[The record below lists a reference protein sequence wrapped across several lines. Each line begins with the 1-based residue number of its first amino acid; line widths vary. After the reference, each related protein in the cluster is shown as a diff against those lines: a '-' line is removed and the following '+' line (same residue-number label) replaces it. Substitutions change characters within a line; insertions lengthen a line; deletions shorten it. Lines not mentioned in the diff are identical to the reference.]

1 MKGRFI
7 FAAALLQVA
16 VASRVQAEAGSL
28 QMGGHSLLL
37 SFLQMLLALAAVIG
51 VILLVYY
58 GATRL
63 LRMVPAARQTGRHI
77 RIVEI
82 RPLGP
87 RKSLLLVEVSGEYL
101 LLAHTDSQL
110 SLIKQIDM
118 LEEIEVLDQADK
130 AATFRSLLDRFRTT
144 SPHN

>member
-1 MKGRFI
+1 MKGCLSS
-7 FAAALLQVA
+7 AATLLQVGA
-16 VASRVQAEAGSL
+16 ATFVQAETGAL
-28 QMGGHSLLL
+28 QAGGHSLLL

-58 GATRL
+58 GTTRL

-110 SLIKQIDM
+110 ALIKQIDM
-118 LEEIEVLDQADK
+118 LEEIEVLEQADK
-130 AATFRSLLDRFRTT
+130 AASFRSLLERFRTT